1 MDLNLYLQKK
11 AVFRDKF
18 GDCHVVVGASESTW
32 LVSEK
37 QGYLY
42 RYTACIVVHGKKRKR
57 KGKLTKEIPVFVDKP
72 FAFRGKS
79 KQELSGFRPTDTY

>member
-42 RYTACIVVHGKKRKR
+42 RYTACIVVHGKKKEKERKANKR
-57 KGKLTKEIPVFVDKP
+57 NPSFCG
-72 FAFRGKS
+72 
-79 KQELSGFRPTDTY
+79 